1 MSSRIN
7 MAAVIIFFVWLF
19 IFVSCNNLVTSENH
33 IQTITTTT
41 SESSNSNTNTI
52 INCSSVPIMVNVS
65 YTLWVGDK
73 VDETYNLTVSA
84 TKNETFFEVMISAAE
99 MSTHFLF
106 IATVHPVYG
115 YYIHT
120 LNGIQ
125 ENRITSCYWMLYQL
139 PTLPDPTSPPGDQ
152 WLTTKG
158 VGDVRV
164 DEGDYFLFWYKY
176 VNIKKKSLL
185 DY

>member
-33 IQTITTTT
+33 IQTITAMT
-41 SESSNSNTNTI
+41 SESNNSNTNTI

-73 VDETYNLTVSA
+73 VDETYNLMVSA

-99 MSTHFLF
+99 MSPHFLF

-120 LNGIQ
+120 LN
-125 ENRITSCYWMLYQL
+125 
-139 PTLPDPTSPPGDQ
+139 
-152 WLTTKG
+152 G